1 MHRFTRARKKR
12 AQGLVI
18 AAVALAALVS
28 ANTALA
34 QVPQSD
40 CDERNNNAYPK
51 LLECIRLDQVREHQA
66 AL

>member
-1 MHRFTRARKKR
+1 MNRFTRALRKKR

-34 QVPQSD
+34 RP
-40 CDERNNNAYPK
+40 
-51 LLECIRLDQVREHQA
+51 
-66 AL
+66 